1 MGYVDTGSPAGGG
14 DAAPPAGGGTHP
26 NGDGDVSKRDA
37 IFTERELDVMDI
49 LWRDG
54 SGTVSEVKERLEDD
68 LAYTTV
74 LTILRTLEQKGYVG
88 HEAEGRAYRYHPL
101 VGKEEARESHLE
113 RLTRKLFGGS
123 RELLMTRL
131 VSEGDLTRDELE
143 RLRALLDHR
152 LG

>member
-1 MGYVDTGSPAGGG
+1 MSKDRF
-14 DAAPPAGGGTHP
+14 
-26 NGDGDVSKRDA
+26 VSKQDA

-54 SGTVSEVKERLEDD
+54 SGTVSDVKERISDD

-74 LTILRTLEQKGYVG
+74 LTILRTLEQKGFVG
-88 HEAEGRAYRYHPL
+88 HQPEGRAYRYHPL
-101 VGKEEARESHLE
+101 VGKEEARESHLR

-123 RELLMTRL
+123 RELLMAQL
-131 VSEGDLTRDELE
+131 VSDGDLTREELE
-143 RLRALLDHR
+143 RLRSMLDRR